1 MEDVQGCFERGC
13 GVGVAG
19 AEELAVRKRRMVTG
33 DGVGRFRI
41 GFGEEVG
48 GVLSGAMDGG
58 A

>member
-1 MEDVQGCFERGC
+1 MEDSQGCFEPGS

-33 DGVGRFRI
+33 DGVGRCRI

-48 GVLSGAMDGG
+48 VFERGDG
-58 A
+58 